1 MSFNFYYLQLHQGL
15 VARTGQ
21 GAKIAIDSHSMEI
34 TSKQH
39 STTCVFTLRRTVLL
53 TAMTLQV
60 CLLLSG
66 CFRNAKARE
75 QKFIAEGD
83 NYFKQEKLPEA
94 LLTYGRALQIDPKSA
109 GIHYKVAQCH
119 LKMSNWASAYQ
130 ELQRTLE
137 LDPQNS
143 GAQLNLGQLFL
154 AGGKPADAK
163 NLALTILKSKP
174 DDLGAQLLLAN
185 SDAQLDNMQDA
196 LREAA
201 YGVKL
206 APENADTY
214 VNLAGIQQKAS
225 SFQEAEA
232 NLLKARKL
240 AADSLPAAMALGNL
254 YAAEKQWENA
264 VNAFRTAITIAP
276 KNPSPRASLAGV
288 YMAQSK
294 GDMAEQVLKEAKA
307 ELSTDPA
314 GYRMLADYYISQGD
328 NAKAQAE
335 FASLAKEHPS
345 DFNVKKSYAQLLILA
360 KQWDEASQLTD
371 EILKRAP
378 QDDGALILRGQI
390 QLQTGKTNDALQ
402 TLQQAV
408 KDNPGNAFGHYQ
420 LGMAHLAKGSI
431 NQAEGEW
438 HAATQIR
445 PDLADPWIALGKVAS
460 DRRDW
465 SALEEIGAQVK
476 KISPGSPGGYLFHAT
491 ARMNQNDAAGA
502 EADLKQLMQMAP
514 QNPLG
519 YAKLGQL
526 RAFTKRYPEA
536 EALYREALNRSPN
549 FLDAIQGIVEL
560 DFQRGKPADAIQLI
574 QEKINADANDAPLY
588 LLQGQVLVRAK
599 QPSDAKASFLKCIEL
614 DKQNLS
620 GFVMLAQTEQSL
632 GDVPG
637 AIGHYKQAL
646 AIAPSNAGLYTT
658 LGTLYEG
665 QGNWQEAQ
673 TLYQRALGIQPEEPL
688 AANNLAYIM
697 LEHGGNVTVALT
709 LAQTARRGFP
719 NLPNSADTLGWAYYQ
734 NAAYSLA
741 EPLLEDA
748 VKGAPAN
755 AGYRFHLGMTYQKLN
770 DVKRARIE
778 LEKSIHMDPK
788 APSAERATR
797 ALSELAGS

>member
-1 MSFNFYYLQLHQGL
+1 MLPIHLGM
-15 VARTGQ
+15 
-21 GAKIAIDSHSMEI
+21 KI
-34 TSKQH
+34 TSKQP
-39 STTCVFTLRRTVLL
+39 SAVRVFTLRHAALL
-53 TAMTLQV
+53 AAATLPV

-66 CFRNAKARE
+66 CFRDANARK
-75 QKFIAEGD
+75 QKFVADGD
-83 NYFKQEKLPEA
+83 RYLKQEKFPEA
-94 LLTYGRALQIDPKSA
+94 LLTYGRALQIDPKA
-109 GIHYKVAQCH
+109 AQVHYKVAQCH

-143 GAQLNLGQLFL
+143 DAQLNLGQLFL
-154 AGGKPADAK
+154 AGSKAADAK
-163 NLALTILKSKP
+163 NQALTILKSKP
-174 DDLGAQLLLAN
+174 DDLGAQLLLAG

-201 YGVKL
+201 YAVKMS
-206 APENADTY
+206 PDNAEAY
-214 VNLAGIQQKAS
+214 INLAGIQQKAS

-232 NLLKARKL
+232 NLLKAQKL
-240 AADSLPAAMALGNL
+240 SPDSITPAMALGNL

-276 KNPSPRASLAGV
+276 KNPGPRASLAGV
-288 YMAQSK
+288 YMAQNK
-294 GDMAEQVLKEAKA
+294 GDKAEQVLKEAKA
-307 ELSTDPA
+307 ELSTDPV
-314 GYRMLADYYISQGD
+314 GYRMLGDYYLNQGD
-328 NAKAQAE
+328 SAKAQAE
-335 FASLAKEHPS
+335 FASLAKEHPA
-345 DFNVKKSYAQLLILA
+345 DFNVKKSYAQLLIFS
-360 KQWDEASQLTD
+360 KQWDEASQVTD

-378 QDDGALILRGQI
+378 QDDAALILKGQI
-390 QLQTGKTNDALQ
+390 LLQTAKTDDALQ

-408 KDNPGNAFGHYQ
+408 KNNPANAFGHYQ
-420 LGMAHLAKGSI
+420 LGMAHLAKGSV

-438 HAATQIR
+438 RAATQIR
-445 PDLADPWIALGKVAS
+445 PDMADAWIALGKVAS

-465 SALEEIGAQVK
+465 SALEQIGAQIK
-476 KISPGSPGGYLFHAT
+476 KISPASPGGYLFHAT

-502 EADLKQLMQMAP
+502 EADLRQLIQIAP

-536 EALYREALNRSPN
+536 EALYREALNHSPN

-560 DFQRGKPADAIQLI
+560 DFQRGKSADAIQFV
-574 QEKINADANDAPLY
+574 QEKINADSNDAALY

-599 QPSDAKASFLKCIEL
+599 QPADAKASFLKCLDL
-614 DKQNLS
+614 DKQNLN
-620 GFVMLAQTEQSL
+620 GFILLAEVEQSL
-632 GDVPG
+632 GDAPG
-637 AIGHYKQAL
+637 AIGHYKQA
-646 AIAPSNAGLYTT
+646 IAMAPGNAGLYTT

-673 TLYQRALGIQPEEPL
+673 TLYQRALALQPEEPL

-709 LAQTARRGFP
+709 LAETARRGFP

-741 EPLLEDA
+741 APLLEDA

-755 AGYRFHLGMTYQKLN
+755 AGYRYHLGMAYQKLN
-770 DVKRARIE
+770 DLKKARIE
-778 LEKSIHMDPK
+778 LEKSIRMAPQ
-788 APSAERATR
+788 APSAEKASH
-797 ALSELAGS
+797 ALSELSGG

>member
-1 MSFNFYYLQLHQGL
+1 M
-15 VARTGQ
+15 
-21 GAKIAIDSHSMEI
+21 
-34 TSKQH
+34 TSKQD
-39 STTCVFTLRRTVLL
+39 SILGVFTLRRTLLLAAATLQICLL
-53 TAMTLQV
+53 T
-60 CLLLSG
+60 SG
-66 CFRNAKARE
+66 CFRNAEARK
-75 QKFIAEGD
+75 QKFIADGD
-83 NYFKQEKLPEA
+83 RFVKQEKLPEA

-109 GIHYKVAQCH
+109 QIHYKVAQCH
-119 LKMSNWASAYQ
+119 LKMANWASAYQ

-143 GAQLNLGQLFL
+143 DAQLNLGQLFL
-154 AGGKPADAK
+154 AGNKAADAK

-201 YGVKL
+201 YAIKL

-232 NLLKARKL
+232 NLQKARKL
-240 AADSLPAAMALGNL
+240 APDSLVAAMALGNL
-254 YAAEKQWENA
+254 YAAEKQWDNA

-288 YMAQSK
+288 YMAQNK
-294 GDMAEQVLKEAKA
+294 GDEAEQVLKEAKA
-307 ELSTDPA
+307 DLSTDPA
-314 GYRMLADYYISQGD
+314 GYRMLGDYYLNLGD
-328 NAKAQAE
+328 SAKAEAE
-335 FASLAKEHPS
+335 FASLSKEHPA
-345 DFNVKKSYAQLLILA
+345 DFNVKKSYAQLLILS
-360 KQWDEASQLTD
+360 KKFDQASQVTD

-378 QDDGALILRGQI
+378 QDDAALVLRGQI
-390 QLQTGKTNDALQ
+390 QLQTGKTDDAMQ

-408 KDNPGNAFGHYQ
+408 KNNPANAFGHYQ
-420 LGMAHLAKGSI
+420 LGMAHLAKGSVS
-431 NQAEGEW
+431 QAEGEW

-445 PDLADPWIALGKVAS
+445 PDLTDAWVALGKVAS

-465 SALEEIGAQVK
+465 SALEQIGVQIK

-502 EADLKQLMQMAP
+502 EADLKQLIQMAP

-526 RAFTKRYPEA
+526 RAFTKRFPEA

-560 DFQRGKPADAIQLI
+560 DFQRGKPADAIQFV
-574 QEKINADANDAPLY
+574 QEKINADSNDAALY
-588 LLQGQVLVRAK
+588 LLQGQVFARAK
-599 QPSDAKASFLKCIEL
+599 QPTDAKASFLKCIEL
-614 DKQNLS
+614 DKQSLS
-620 GFVMLAQTEQSL
+620 GYIMLAEAEQAL

-637 AIGHYKQAL
+637 AIGHYKQAI

-658 LGTLYEG
+658 VGTLYEN

-673 TLYQRALGIQPEEPL
+673 TLYQRALAIQPEEPL

-719 NLPNSADTLGWAYYQ
+719 TIPNSADTLGWAYYQ

-741 EPLLEDA
+741 APLLEEA
-748 VKGAPAN
+748 VKGAPTN
-755 AGYRFHLGMTYQKLN
+755 AGYRYHLGMTYQKLN
-770 DVKRARIE
+770 DTKRARIE
-778 LEKSIHMDPK
+778 LEKSLRIDPK
-788 APSAERATR
+788 APSAEKATH
-797 ALSELAGS
+797 ALSELGS

>member
-1 MSFNFYYLQLHQGL
+1 MLPIST
-15 VARTGQ
+15 V
-21 GAKIAIDSHSMEI
+21 MER
-34 TSKQH
+34 TSKQRSPIRVLTVH
-39 STTCVFTLRRTVLL
+39 RAALLAAATLSI
-53 TAMTLQV
+53 

-66 CFRNAKARE
+66 CFRNAEGRR
-75 QKFIAEGD
+75 QKFVADGD
-83 NYFKQEKLPEA
+83 RYLKQEKFPEA

-109 GIHYKVAQCH
+109 PIHYKVAQCH
-119 LKMSNWASAYQ
+119 LRMSNWASAYQ

-137 LDPQNS
+137 LDPQNWD
-143 GAQLNLGQLFL
+143 AQLNLGQLFL
-154 AGGKPADAK
+154 AGGKASDAK
-163 NLALTILKSKP
+163 DLALTILKSKS
-174 DDLGAQLLLAN
+174 DNLGAQLLLAS
-185 SDAQLDNMQDA
+185 SDAQLNNMQDA
-196 LREAA
+196 LREAGYA
-201 YGVKL
+201 IKL
-206 APENADTY
+206 APDNADTY
-214 VNLAGIQQKAS
+214 INLAEIQQKAS

-240 AADSLPAAMALGNL
+240 APDSLSPAMALGNL
-254 YAAEKQWENA
+254 YAAQKQWENA
-264 VNAFRTAITIAP
+264 ANAFRTAITLAP

-307 ELSTDPA
+307 ELSADPA
-314 GYRMLADYYISQGD
+314 GYRMLGDYYLNLGD
-328 NAKAQAE
+328 SAKAQAE
-335 FASLAKEHPS
+335 FASLVKEHPS

-360 KQWDEASQLTD
+360 KQWDEASQVTE

-378 QDDGALILRGQI
+378 QDDGALILKGQI
-390 QLQTGKTNDALQ
+390 LLQNGKTSDALQ

-408 KDNPGNAFGHYQ
+408 KGNPSSAFGHYH
-420 LGMAHLAKGSI
+420 LGMAHLAKGNI

-445 PDLADPWIALGKVAS
+445 PDMADAWIALGKVAS

-465 SALEEIGAQVK
+465 SALEQIGAQVK
-476 KISPGSPGGYLFHAT
+476 KISPASPGGYLFYAT
-491 ARMNQNDAAGA
+491 ARINQNDAAGA
-502 EADLKQLMQMAP
+502 EADLKQLIQVAP

-519 YAKLGQL
+519 YTKLGQL
-526 RAFTKRYPEA
+526 RAFTKRFPEA

-549 FLDAIQGIVEL
+549 FLDAIEGIVEL
-560 DFQRGKPADAIQLI
+560 DFQRGKSADAIQLV
-574 QEKINADANDAPLY
+574 QEKISANSNDAALY
-588 LLQGQVLVRAK
+588 LLQGQILVRAK
-599 QPSDAKASFLKCIEL
+599 QPADAKAYFLKCIEL
-614 DKQNLS
+614 DKQNLT
-620 GFVMLAQTEQSL
+620 GFLMLAQVEQTL
-632 GDVPG
+632 GDAPA
-637 AIGHYKQAL
+637 AIGHYKQAI
-646 AIAPSNAGLYTT
+646 AIAPGNAGLYTT

-673 TLYQRALGIQPEEPL
+673 GLYQRALALQPEEPL

-770 DVKRARIE
+770 DVKRARAE
-778 LEKSIHMDPK
+778 FEKSIHIDPR
-788 APSAERATR
+788 APSAEKANR

>member
-1 MSFNFYYLQLHQGL
+1 
-15 VARTGQ
+15 
-21 GAKIAIDSHSMEI
+21 ME
-34 TSKQH
+34 
-39 STTCVFTLRRTVLL
+39 TTRKKRSLIRVFTLRRSALL
-53 TAMTLQV
+53 AAVTLQI
-60 CLLLSG
+60 CMLTSG
-66 CFRNAKARE
+66 CFRNAEARK
-75 QKFIAEGD
+75 QRFIADGD
-83 NYFKQEKLPEA
+83 RYIKQEKFPEA

-109 GIHYKVAQCH
+109 QVHYKVAQCH

-143 GAQLNLGQLFL
+143 DAQLNLGQLFL

-196 LREAA
+196 LREANYA
-201 YGVKL
+201 IKL
-206 APENADTY
+206 APDNAETY
-214 VNLAGIQQKAS
+214 VSLAGIQQKAS

-240 AADSLPAAMALGNL
+240 SPDSLSAAMALGNL

-307 ELSTDPA
+307 ELRTDPV
-314 GYRMLADYYISQGD
+314 GYRMLGDYYLNQGD
-328 NAKAQAE
+328 SAKAQAE
-335 FASLAKEHPS
+335 FASLAKEHPL
-345 DFNVKKSYAQLLILA
+345 DFNVKKSYAQLLIIA
-360 KQWDEASQLTD
+360 KKWDEASQLTD
-371 EILKRAP
+371 EILKRGP

-390 QLQTGKTNDALQ
+390 LLQTGKTNDALQ

-408 KDNPGNAFGHYQ
+408 KDNPANAFGHYQ
-420 LGMAHLAKGSI
+420 LGMAHLAKGSV

-445 PDLADPWIALGKVAS
+445 PDMADAWIALGKVAS

-465 SALEEIGAQVK
+465 SALEQIGVQVK
-476 KISPGSPGGYLFHAT
+476 KISPASPGAYLFHAT

-502 EADLKQLMQMAP
+502 EADLKQLIQVAP

-526 RAFTKRYPEA
+526 RAFTKRFPEA

-560 DFQRGKPADAIQLI
+560 DFQRGKPADAIQFV
-574 QEKINADANDAPLY
+574 QEKINANSNDAALY
-588 LLQGQVLVRAK
+588 LLRGQVLVRAK
-599 QPSDAKASFLKCIEL
+599 QSADAKASFLKCIDL
-614 DKQNLS
+614 DKQNLTC
-620 GFVMLAQTEQSL
+620 FIMLAQVEQSL
-632 GDVPG
+632 GDMPG
-637 AIGHYKQAL
+637 AIGHYKQAI

-673 TLYQRALGIQPEEPL
+673 TLYQRALGLQPEEPL

-697 LEHGGNVTVALT
+697 LEHGGNITVALT

-748 VKGAPAN
+748 VKGAPTN
-755 AGYRFHLGMTYQKLN
+755 AGYRYHLGMTYQKLN
-770 DVKRARIE
+770 DTKRARTE
-778 LEKSIHMDPK
+778 LEKSIRMDPQ
-788 APSAERATR
+788 APSAEKASH

>member
-1 MSFNFYYLQLHQGL
+1 METTSTQRSPIRVFAVRRAAILAAAALQICL
-15 VARTGQ
+15 
-21 GAKIAIDSHSMEI
+21 
-34 TSKQH
+34 
-39 STTCVFTLRRTVLL
+39 FT
-53 TAMTLQV
+53 
-60 CLLLSG
+60 SG
-66 CFRNAKARE
+66 CFRNANARKE
-75 QKFIAEGD
+75 KFIADGD
-83 NYFKQEKLPEA
+83 RYIKQEKFTEA

-109 GIHYKVAQCH
+109 QIHYKVAQCH
-119 LKMSNWASAYQ
+119 LRMANWASAYQ

-137 LDPQNS
+137 LDPQNTD
-143 GAQLNLGQLFL
+143 AQLNLGQLFL

-163 NLALTILKSKP
+163 NLALTVLKNKP

-201 YGVKL
+201 YAVKL
-206 APENADTY
+206 APDNVDTY

-232 NLLKARKL
+232 NLQKARKL
-240 AADSLPAAMALGNL
+240 SPDSLVAAMALGNL
-254 YAAEKQWENA
+254 YAGEKQWENA
-264 VNAFRTAITIAP
+264 VSAFRTAITIAP
-276 KNPSPRASLAGV
+276 KNPSPRAALAGV
-288 YMAQSK
+288 YIAQNQ
-294 GDMAEQVLKEAKA
+294 GDNAEQVLKEAKT
-307 ELSTDPA
+307 ELSIDPS
-314 GYRMLADYYISQGD
+314 GYRMLGDYYLNQGD
-328 NAKAQAE
+328 SAKAEAE
-335 FASLAKEHPS
+335 FASLAKEHPA

-360 KQWDEASQLTD
+360 KKLDEASQLTD

-378 QDDGALILRGQI
+378 QDDAALILRGQI

-408 KDNPGNAFGHYQ
+408 KNNPANAFGHYQ

-445 PDLADPWIALGKVAS
+445 PDLTDAWVALGKVAS

-465 SALEEIGAQVK
+465 SALEQIGTQIK
-476 KISPGSPGGYLFHAT
+476 KVSPGSPGGYLFHAT
-491 ARMNQNDAAGA
+491 ARMNQNDGAGA
-502 EADLKQLMQMAP
+502 EADLKQLIQMAP

-526 RAFTKRYPEA
+526 RAFTRRFPEA

-560 DFQRGKPADAIQLI
+560 DFQRGKPADAIQLV
-574 QEKINADANDAPLY
+574 QEKISGDSNDAALY

-599 QPSDAKASFLKCIEL
+599 QPADAKASFLKCVEL
-614 DKQNLS
+614 DKQSLS
-620 GFVMLAQTEQSL
+620 GYIMLAQVEQTL
-632 GDVPG
+632 GDVPT
-637 AIGHYKQAL
+637 AIGHYKQAI
-646 AIAPSNAGLYTT
+646 AIAPGNAGLYTT
-658 LGTLYEG
+658 LGTLYES

-719 NLPNSADTLGWAYYQ
+719 RIPNSADTLGWAYYQ

-741 EPLLEDA
+741 EPLLEEA
-748 VKGAPAN
+748 VKGAPTN
-755 AGYRFHLGMTYQKLN
+755 AGYRYHLGMTYQKLN
-770 DVKRARIE
+770 DTKRARIE
-778 LEKSIHMDPK
+778 LEKSLHIDPK
-788 APSAERATR
+788 APSAEKATR
-797 ALSELAGS
+797 ALSELSPS